1 MFRQEWSQAF
11 METVPKISSM
21 PGWQNALASAC
32 YQAETA
38 HRRHSKQHRLDF
50 LLCGEHKHPP
60 FKMSIEPKK
69 EASDK
74 KNPEDVEVKMVPEGT
89 FGGTREKPI
98 LVEKGE
104 PIPEDTGDEG
114 GGQN

>member
-1 MFRQEWSQAF
+1 
-11 METVPKISSM
+11 M
-21 PGWQNALASAC
+21 PLLQRVIRLKLHIVGIPSNTGWIFCSAVN
-32 YQAETA
+32 TNT
-38 HRRHSKQHRLDF
+38 
-50 LLCGEHKHPP
+50 PP